1 MSTIER
7 KEQVAR
13 ELQYLKDT
21 LVSGDNLFITL
32 VKISE
37 SGLTRYLKVQFSPER
52 GKYLTLTYSV
62 GKALGYTIKDMGGD
76 NCIVMKGYGY
86 SASDEIRRD
95 LSMLLFGAYDKLTT
109 QGSW

>member
-1 MSTIER
+1 MSTNEQ
-7 KEQVAR
+7 KEQASK

-37 SGLTRYLKVQFSPER
+37 SGMTRYLKVQFSPKR
-52 GKYLTLTYSV
+52 GEYLTLTYSV
-62 GKALGYTIKDMGGD
+62 GRALGYTIKDMGGD

-95 LSMLLFGAYDKLTT
+95 LSMLLFGECDKLTT